1 MTKAQYIPWNRIA
14 VEAAAIVGSILLAFA
29 IDAWWDDRQDRIE
42 EQRIL
47 ASLKSEFEQ
56 NLEFIDIEFSYR
68 RAVVDSILK
77 IFDASVAPT
86 SVEPELLDGL
96 ISDMSWWQNIKY
108 SRGAID
114 GLLQSG
120 GLSLVENE
128 ELRRV
133 LVSMPSIFDDTAG
146 SELYDQDITRNVIL
160 PYLRTHSSLSQ
171 IGNAGAKGRPGVG
184 SGQASMV
191 YPTAEPRD
199 HTELLRDPEFLAIV
213 VQQHWDHMSAIAAYE
228 SLEAVLENSIRLIDL
243 ELSN

>member
-1 MTKAQYIPWNRIA
+1 MA
-14 VEAAAIVGSILLAFA
+14 VEAAAIVASILLAFS
-29 IDAWWDDRQDRIE
+29 IDAWWDDRKDRAE

-47 ASLKSEFEQ
+47 TSLKSEFEQ
-56 NLEFIDIEFSYR
+56 NLELIDIEFSYR

-77 IFDASVAPT
+77 ILDASIAPT
-86 SVEPELLDGL
+86 SVEPDLLDGL
-96 ISDMSWWQNIKY
+96 ISDLSWWQNIKY

-120 GLSLVENE
+120 GLSLIENE

-133 LVSMPSIFDDTAG
+133 LVSMPSQFDDTAG

-171 IGNAGAKGRPGVG
+171 IADTAAEGRPGVG
-184 SGQASMV
+184 IGQASVV

-199 HTELLRDPEFLAIV
+199 HTDLLRDPEFLAIV
-213 VQQHWDHMSAIAAYE
+213 IQQHWDHTSAISAYE
-228 SLEAVLENSIRLIDL
+228 SLQAALENGIRLIDL
-243 ELSN
+243 EMNK